1 MKDTPP
7 PPVDEAGN
15 RGIKKIAA
23 MVGESDQLGEC
34 NEELEDLLKKEM
46 DVS

>member
-7 PPVDEAGN
+7 PPVDGAGDQDT
-15 RGIKKIAA
+15 KKTAA
-23 MVGESDQLGEC
+23 IVGESDQLGEC